1 VILVEQWTKGEMAVG
16 LVLVAVAITVAMNL
30 PELRRYLQ
38 IRSM

>member
-1 VILVEQWTKGEMAVG
+1 VGQWTKGESAVG
-16 LVLVAVAITVAMNL
+16 LLLILAAIAIAMSL

>member
-1 VILVEQWTKGEMAVG
+1 MLVGQWTKGEMAAG
-16 LVLVAVAITVAMNL
+16 LMLALVAVTIAINL

>member
-1 VILVEQWTKGEMAVG
+1 MSSVGHWSKGETAVG
-16 LVLVAVAITVAMNL
+16 LLLVVVAVTIAMNL